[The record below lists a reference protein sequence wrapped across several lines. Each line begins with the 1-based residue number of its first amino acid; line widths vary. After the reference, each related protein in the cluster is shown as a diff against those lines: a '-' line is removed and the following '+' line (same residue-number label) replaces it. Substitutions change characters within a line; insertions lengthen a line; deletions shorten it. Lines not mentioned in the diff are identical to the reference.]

1 MGWRRIP
8 PYLAGASG
16 VALITA
22 AIGVAGRWVDTPTL
36 TVAYVVLVIYMG
48 ARAGRLPALATALLS
63 FAVYEFFF
71 VPPYGSLTISAPR
84 DAVSLVVLLAAAAIS
99 ERVVSALVVRTIGA
113 EAKARESQSLYEVAL
128 TALQE
133 SEPVAALEVLCAR
146 ASQEPGI
153 SSMTILG
160 EVDGS
165 PLAVVAGE
173 PAVAG
178 ELSQAAWTV
187 AHDTSQGLRVE
198 TDRLEVFQQFPRQP
212 AYLRLPGGVA
222 VIRTEDRGPSPE
234 GSRVLAALVAMAG
247 LLLDRRRGNL
257 QEARARA
264 LEESGR
270 VKATVLSA
278 LAHEV
283 KTPLASLRAGL
294 SAMELDRRLADDQ
307 RHQLTGLETET
318 ARLDRIVHNV
328 LTMTRLDEGLTGERS
343 PVDLAE
349 VVGSSISSLER
360 LLETFQLTV
369 RVPEDLPPVLG
380 DEVQLD
386 RVFANLLE
394 NAAHWTV
401 AGGRI
406 EIGARTAH
414 GMVEA
419 WVQNEGPEIPPPALS
434 DIFASY
440 WSARPKGSGLGL
452 AICRRIVETHGGT
465 IAVRNTRTGP
475 RFTVQLPVAE
485 PVGARK

>member
-1 MGWRRIP
+1 MGGRRIL

-22 AIGVAGRWVDTPTL
+22 AIGIAGRWVDTPTL
-36 TVAYVVLVIYMG
+36 TVAYIVLVIYLG

-84 DAVSLVVLLAAAAIS
+84 DAVSLLVLLVAAGIS
-99 ERVVSALVVRTIGA
+99 ERVVSALVVRTTGA

-128 TALQE
+128 TALRE
-133 SEPVAALEVLCAR
+133 SEPVAALAVLCRR

-153 SSMTILG
+153 SSMTVLA
-160 EVDGS
+160 EADGGR
-165 PLAVVAGE
+165 LETVAGA
-173 PAVAG
+173 PVAAG

-187 AHDTSQGLRVE
+187 TNETSQGLRVE
-198 TDRLEVFQQFPRQP
+198 SDRLEVFQQFPPQP

-222 VIRTEDRGPSPE
+222 VIRTDGRGPSPE
-234 GSRVLAALVAMAG
+234 VSRVLAALVAMAG

-257 QEARARA
+257 ESARARA

-283 KTPLASLRAGL
+283 KTPLASLRTGL
-294 SAMELDRRLADDQ
+294 SAMVLDRRLRDDQ
-307 RHQLTGLETET
+307 RRLLTGLETET
-318 ARLDRIVHNV
+318 ARLDRIVHDV

-343 PVDLAE
+343 PIDLAE
-349 VVGSSISSLER
+349 VVGSSVSSLER
-360 LLETFQLTV
+360 VLEPFQLAVT
-369 RVPEDLPPVLG
+369 VPEDLPPVLG

-394 NAAHWTV
+394 NAAHWTL

-406 EIGARTAH
+406 QVGARARQ
-414 GMVEA
+414 GVVEA
-419 WVQNEGPEIPPPALS
+419 WVENEGPEIPSAALS
-434 DIFASY
+434 DIFSSY
-440 WSARPKGSGLGL
+440 WTARPEGSGLGL

-465 IAVRNTRTGP
+465 IAVRNLRSGP
-475 RFTVQLPVAE
+475 RFTVRLPQAE
-485 PVGARK
+485 PVGAHK